1 MSSLPEIA
9 RMASWADSP
18 TIAVVLVMVFALVVV
33 AKNFMGA
40 FQFEKVRQFFRDKE
54 RVTYADSD
62 ADSTLAATLLLF
74 ACAVVSFSLFLSL
87 VYCRIEGQAYIAAQI
102 LWLPLIM
109 AGLLLLW
116 ILVQWALLKMAGYC
130 ANKTTEMRQV
140 VRAFLAAFTVVGLL
154 LFPVVVGLI
163 YAPQTLFDG
172 LMYVGFAVVAV
183 GLIFLIITCLQLF
196 FSGIDTVCYLFLYLC
211 TLEILPILLLRNTVR
226 MLVANVLT

>member
-1 MSSLPEIA
+1 MSSLPEIS
-9 RMASWADSP
+9 RIASWADSP
-18 TIAVVLVMVFALVVV
+18 TIAVVLVLLFALMVV

-40 FQFEKVRQFFRDKE
+40 FQFEKVRQFFRNKE
-54 RVTYADSD
+54 RITYADSD

-116 ILVQWALLKMAGYC
+116 IFVQWALLKLTGYC
-130 ANKTTEMRQV
+130 ANKDAEIPRFIRTFFV
-140 VRAFLAAFTVVGLL
+140 VFIVVGLL
-154 LFPVVVGLI
+154 LFPIVLGLI
-163 YAPQTLFDG
+163 YAPQMLFDA

-196 FSGIDTVCYLFLYLC
+196 FSEIDTVCYLFLYLC
-211 TLEILPILLLRNTVR
+211 TLEILPILLLRNAVR

>member
-1 MSSLPEIA
+1 MSSLPEIS
-9 RMASWADSP
+9 RIASWADSP
-18 TIAVVLVMVFALVVV
+18 TIAVVLVLLFALMVV

-40 FQFEKVRQFFRDKE
+40 FQFEKMHQFFRNKE

-116 ILVQWALLKMAGYC
+116 IFVQWALLKLTGYC
-130 ANKTTEMRQV
+130 ANKNTEMPRFIRTFFV
-140 VRAFLAAFTVVGLL
+140 VFIVVGLL
-154 LFPVVVGLI
+154 LFPIVLGLI
-163 YAPQTLFDG
+163 YAPQMLFDA
-172 LMYVGFAVVAV
+172 LMYVGFAVIAV